1 MIEVVNFD
9 LDWVAPARLSPEGPI
24 MRLLRA
30 SLLASLLIALPS
42 LAGAADQTVRIG
54 YQKYGNLLLLKQ
66 HGGLDAHLKPLGFT
80 AEWSEFPSGPPI
92 LEAMRAG
99 AIDFGQTGDAP
110 PVFAQ
115 AGRTDLVYVA
125 NEPAAPLG
133 EAILVPKDSPLR
145 SLADLKGRRVA
156 LNKGSNVH
164 FFLVKALEKAGV
176 AYRDITPVFLAP
188 ADARTAFESGAVD
201 AWAIWDPYLAA
212 AQAAT
217 GARTLSTAE
226 GIAGNLQFYLADRS
240 FAARNP
246 KVVQAITDAVREVDD
261 WEGAHPADAA
271 AELAEAIKLP
281 VPVVATALGRQAH
294 GVAPLS
300 PEVTAGQQAVA
311 DTFLALHLIPKKLD
325 VGAVVWPGP

>member
-1 MIEVVNFD
+1 
-9 LDWVAPARLSPEGPI
+9 
-24 MRLLRA
+24 MRILRSA
-30 SLLASLLIALPS
+30 FLASLLLLPPT
-42 LAGAADQTVRIG
+42 LAGAADSTVRIG

-66 HGGLDAHLKPLGFT
+66 HGGLDAKLKPLGVT

-125 NEPAAPLG
+125 AEPPAPKG
-133 EAILVPKDSPLR
+133 EAILVPKDSNLR
-145 SLADLKGRRVA
+145 SLADLKGKRVA

-164 FFLVKALEKAGV
+164 FFLVKALEKAGI
-176 AYRDITPVFLAP
+176 AYSDISPVFLAP
-188 ADARTAFESGAVD
+188 ADARAAFENGSVD
-201 AWAIWDPYLAA
+201 AWVIWDPYLAS

-226 GIAGNLQFYLADRS
+226 GIAGNLQFYLADKS
-240 FAARNP
+240 FATRNP
-246 KVVQAITDAVREVDD
+246 QIVGAITDAVREVDD
-261 WEGAHPADAA
+261 WEAAHPDAAA

-311 DTFLALHLIPKKLD
+311 DAFLALHLIPKKLD
-325 VGAVVWPGP
+325 VASVVWKPGT